1 MNLGQFLRSP
11 ELQFEQTSRF
21 YVLGAA
27 DGSSPQIPA
36 PRPVAAHVAKAE
48 KAAPAVVAPP
58 MVPVDSSTASHPI
71 EAQIIEVGN
80 EIRSLKAA
88 KAVKEVIMAK
98 VAELNALKV
107 SFEEATGAAY
117 IPPAGSSAPR
127 NSGNSSKGSSKSS
140 KTSGNKADSGP
151 SGGAAPAAASAQ
163 AAPAAAASY
172 DPAHFASIRSIGEE
186 CVTEVRSSTLPVNF
200 HYVMILI

>member
-1 MNLGQFLRSP
+1 MSDPLNLGQFLRSP

-127 NSGNSSKGSSKSS
+127 NSGKSS